1 MQPLRKKNI
10 NRNCWWTDRPTDRRK
25 AICPPSSERGGGGIK
40 KRIFR
45 ANYGLWLVILSKN
58 SILTIYIYIYP
69 FRCLISMPLKLMNC
83 VTKLEGICISMLFY
97 TVYFVRISRFLNLI
111 NECGWNR
118 SILERADCGEL
129 PELLCNVM
137 ENRTHRK
144 CHLNGLHP
152 SNILVQH
159 NAHRPTSYT
168 VIRP

>member
-1 MQPLRKKNI
+1 
-10 NRNCWWTDRPTDRRK
+10 
-25 AICPPSSERGGGGIK
+25 
-40 KRIFR
+40 
-45 ANYGLWLVILSKN
+45 
-58 SILTIYIYIYP
+58 
-69 FRCLISMPLKLMNC
+69 MPLKLMNC

-129 PELLCNVM
+129 PELICNVM

>member
-1 MQPLRKKNI
+1 M
-10 NRNCWWTDRPTDRRK
+10 DRPPDRQTQSNM
-25 AICPPSSERGGGGIK
+25 PSLLWKRGGALKNEFFGQIMV
-40 KRIFR
+40 
-45 ANYGLWLVILSKN
+45 YGWSFFLKIQYWLY
-58 SILTIYIYIYP
+58 IYIYIYP